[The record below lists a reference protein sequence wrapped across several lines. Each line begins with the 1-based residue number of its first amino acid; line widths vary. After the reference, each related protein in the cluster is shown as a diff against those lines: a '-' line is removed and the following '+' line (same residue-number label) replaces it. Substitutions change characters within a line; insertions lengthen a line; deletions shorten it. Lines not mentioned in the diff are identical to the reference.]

1 MSWLWRGT
9 QSAAFYYLS
18 CVPCSEL
25 AYRRRRRKNAA
36 RTKAEKEKQ
45 KDQDPYPHPVAFS
58 TNTYWREEITL
69 GPGPPQKNG
78 KVRREQ
84 ERKRWEDRGTNDK
97 ENQRGL
103 MTGNSTDTGAS
114 SADTVVAQNS
124 LQGVTETEQERRSG
138 DNWNKRRYQREDE
151 ILWGFDDVGEDRT
164 GGSKNYTNVRNPAV
178 NDLHPP
184 VVSTI
189 STNRSE
195 TRWML
200 QPPPSAKIME
210 GKVQASRSR
219 SASGGS
225 NGSSKR
231 GEAGL
236 GRQLGERMMEEKRRR
251 GQASQTGSPAMSR
264 VPTDERP
271 MSSNPMTRGQ
281 RHDRDTGYGR
291 LPRKSTESQC
301 SSDSSKRRAGAPS
314 LNTAHGDSRP
324 SDRLPPS
331 TSTTTSSA
339 GYMFPSQRP
348 QLQSIISSTAISP
361 IQSSPKFPSKASLH
375 LRPPLPLSTPSTS
388 SLRALQELA
397 PPSATLNSQRPVSMP
412 ATSASKVGLPPPDA
426 QEDEALEIPEVETFW
441 RGDYSFGA
449 IEVGDGRQQ
458 RWSMDI

>member
-9 QSAAFYYLS
+9 QSAIFFYLS
-18 CVPCSEL
+18 CVPCSEF

-36 RTKAEKEKQ
+36 RSKAEKET
-45 KDQDPYPHPVAFS
+45 DQDPYPHPAPFS
-58 TNTYWREEITL
+58 TNAYWREEITM

-84 ERKRWEDRGTNDK
+84 ERKRWGGRGTNDK

-103 MTGNSTDTGAS
+103 MTGNSADTGAS
-114 SADTVVAQNS
+114 SADTVVARDS
-124 LQGVTETEQERRSG
+124 LQGVAELDQQRRSG
-138 DNWNKRRYQREDE
+138 DNWNRRRYQREDE
-151 ILWGFDDVGEDRT
+151 ILWGFDDTSEDGA
-164 GGSKNYTNVRNPAV
+164 GGGKDYTNVRNPSV

-219 SASGGS
+219 STSGGS

-231 GEAGL
+231 GGPGL
-236 GRQLGERMMEEKRRR
+236 GRQLGERTMEEKRRK
-251 GQASQTGSPAMSR
+251 GQTSQTESPAMSR
-264 VPTDERP
+264 VTMEEKP
-271 MSSNPMTRGQ
+271 MSNATKRGQ
-281 RHDRDTGYGR
+281 RHDRDPDHAR
-291 LPRKSTESQC
+291 LPRKSTESQ
-301 SSDSSKRRAGAPS
+301 SSSGSKQKAGVPS
-314 LNTAHGDSRP
+314 PNITHNDSRT

-331 TSTTTSSA
+331 TSMTKPLA
-339 GYMFPSQRP
+339 EYVFPAQRP

-361 IQSSPKFPSKASLH
+361 VQSSPKSPTKQSPH
-375 LRPPLPLSTPSTS
+375 LRPPLRLSTPSTS
-388 SLRALQELA
+388 SLRALQEFS
-397 PPSATLNSQRPVSMP
+397 PPSAALNSQRPVSMP
-412 ATSASKVGLPPPDA
+412 PSSATRVGLPPPDA

-441 RGDYSFGA
+441 PSEYKFGA
-449 IEVGDGRQQ
+449 TEVEDRRQQ

>member
-1 MSWLWRGT
+1 M
-9 QSAAFYYLS
+9 
-18 CVPCSEL
+18 
-25 AYRRRRRKNAA
+25 
-36 RTKAEKEKQ
+36 
-45 KDQDPYPHPVAFS
+45 
-58 TNTYWREEITL
+58 
-69 GPGPPQKNG
+69 
-78 KVRREQ
+78 
-84 ERKRWEDRGTNDK
+84 
-97 ENQRGL
+97 
-103 MTGNSTDTGAS
+103 
-114 SADTVVAQNS
+114 
-124 LQGVTETEQERRSG
+124 EQERRSG
-138 DNWNKRRYQREDE
+138 DNWNRRRYQREDE
-151 ILWGFDDVGEDRT
+151 ILWGFDDMGEDRT
-164 GGSKNYTNVRNPAV
+164 GGNEDYTNVRNPAV

-200 QPPPSAKIME
+200 QPPPSAKMME

-281 RHDRDTGYGR
+281 RHDRDPGYGR

-301 SSDSSKRRAGAPS
+301 SSDSAKRRAGAPS
-314 LNTAHGDSRP
+314 LNTAHGDSHP
-324 SDRLPPS
+324 LDRLPPS

-339 GYMFPSQRP
+339 GYMFPLQRP
-348 QLQSIISSTAISP
+348 QLPSIISSTAISP
-361 IQSSPKFPSKASLH
+361 IQSSPKSPSKANLH

-388 SLRALQELA
+388 SLRALQELT

-412 ATSASKVGLPPPDA
+412 ATSASKIGLPPPDA

-441 RGDYSFGA
+441 PGDYSFDATG
-449 IEVGDGRQQ
+449 VGDGRPQ